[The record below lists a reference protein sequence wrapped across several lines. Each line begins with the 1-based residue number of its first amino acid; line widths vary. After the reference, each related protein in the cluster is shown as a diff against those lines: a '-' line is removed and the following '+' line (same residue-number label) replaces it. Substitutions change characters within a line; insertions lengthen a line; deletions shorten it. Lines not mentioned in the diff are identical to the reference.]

1 MTSKTKKIIFTFL
14 VLLTL
19 LIITAGLLSYKKIKG
34 YVERSNAQLEN
45 IKTLNEVSKKTNQTF
60 KNELPSSAY
69 LKVPFITQAPL
80 ETEENW
86 HLHEESCEEAA
97 LLQAYLYETDKTMT
111 KEEANKEILQMIA
124 WEKEYFGKHKDLYL
138 EDMQKFITGYYGD
151 KINSSQI
158 KVKQNASIDD
168 IKKHL
173 NEGHPVIVPITGD
186 ILNNPYYP
194 YPGYHMLI
202 AIGYTENKIITNDN
216 GTRRGASFSYDTE
229 VFKKAMEDAG
239 GDIIVLTL
247 KRENPSTN

>member
-1 MTSKTKKIIFTFL
+1 MTSKTKKIIFIFL
-14 VLLTL
+14 ILLAL
-19 LIITAGLLSYKKIKG
+19 LIIIAGFFSYKKIKE
-34 YVERSNAQLEN
+34 YVERINAESEN
-45 IKTLNEVSKKTNQTF
+45 VKTLNEVSKKTNPTST
-60 KNELPSSAY
+60 NELPSSAY

-80 ETEENW
+80 ETEANW
-86 HLHEESCEEAA
+86 RLHEESCEEAA

-111 KEEANKEILQMIA
+111 KEEANQEILKMID
-124 WEKEYFGKHKDLYL
+124 WEKEYFGKHKDLYAK
-138 EDMQKFITGYYGD
+138 DMQKFIIGYFN

-158 KVKQNASIDD
+158 TVKQNASIDD
-168 IKKHL
+168 IKKYL

-202 AIGYTENKIITNDN
+202 AIGYTEDKIITNDN

-229 VFKKAMEDAG
+229 IFKKAMDDAG

-247 KRENPSTN
+247 KTSSP